1 MSEFREKF
9 SPSRGKPMHAVVE
22 ARSMFRAIPRGPD
35 EPKGT
40 WLVRAGRLFGLTPS
54 QTKKI
59 EYNEV
64 KDLRASRLDAMRAK
78 LNELQ
83 EGAAKRRELLD
94 GLSARRDALR
104 GDRVSDSPRCGTGI
118 GEVGGRSN
126 GTGEGGGSADTETEA
141 AAARHHGR

>member
-1 MSEFREKF
+1 MSDFREKF

-22 ARSMFRAIPRGPD
+22 ARSMFRFVQREPD
-35 EPKGT
+35 EPKGL
-40 WLVRAGRLFGLTPS
+40 WLRRAGRFFGLTPS

-83 EGAAKRRELLD
+83 EGAQKRRETLD
-94 GLSARRDALR
+94 DIQTRLADLR
-104 GDRVSDSPRCGTGI
+104 SQEGRGTVHGH
-118 GEVGGRSN
+118 
-126 GTGEGGGSADTETEA
+126 GGGISPAGQ
-141 AAARHHGR
+141 RVHGDGESGDGTR